1 MKPIKICLNRTE
13 VNALKEFCDNNSEY
27 AVVEISQDHY
37 SGIGYTTVVQA
48 KGVPETETDITDLSI
63 W

>member
-1 MKPIKICLNRTE
+1 MNLVKMYLNRTE
-13 VNALKEFCDNNSEY
+13 VNALKEFCDNNPEY

-37 SGIGYTTVVQA
+37 SGIGYTTIVQA

>member
-1 MKPIKICLNRTE
+1 MKPAKIYLSRTE
-13 VNALKEFCDNNSEY
+13 VNSLKEFCDNNPEY
-27 AVVEISQDHY
+27 VIVEISQDHY

-48 KGVPETETDITDLSI
+48 RGVPETETDITDLSI